1 MDVLMNCTVGPLSA
15 LTYVSIRFFLSTF
28 YFVSSLARADRGLM
42 EMSPTFAFIEL
53 GRRSWGTLTFRMQYL
68 DLTSHLDVANAG

>member
-1 MDVLMNCTVGPLSA
+1 MDLLMNCTVGPLSA

-42 EMSPTFAFIEL
+42 ELRPTFAFIEL
-53 GRRSWGTLTFRMQYL
+53 GRRSWGTDVEIPNAMMLRVE
-68 DLTSHLDVANAG
+68 LTSGLG